1 MGPPRSIR
9 KASSQERDFRWWQG
23 WSYPTPATFNSEKL
37 GESESLPYCR
47 RQLAPGCYKGRKR
60 PPSWNSKLDQH
71 CGHQISSEKIKTSQS
86 VGRNLSHTKSDWAAA
101 LNIRETAAD
110 LQTSIGLVRDKRL
123 AITPSG
129 IKDKSPSSS
138 PSVSILL
145 SYSIASFALGPQAIR
160 GLFFSFFFF
169 FLV

>member
-1 MGPPRSIR
+1 MAGVELSNSGHIQFREIGGIR
-9 KASSQERDFRWWQG
+9 KFTLLPSSISTGLLQREKKTSFLELEIGSTLWSSDFLW
-23 WSYPTPATFNSEKL
+23 E
-37 GESESLPYCR
+37 
-47 RQLAPGCYKGRKR
+47 
-60 PPSWNSKLDQH
+60 
-71 CGHQISSEKIKTSQS
+71 IKTSQS